1 MTFFATCDLY
11 DDHEATA
18 QVPLLPLQDLGR
30 RVKFWGPIVT
40 VKCFEDNSR
49 IKELSETPGEGRVLV
64 VDGGGS
70 PRCALV
76 GDVIAGGFAANGWA
90 GIVVHGFVRDRAQ
103 LAQLDLGLKALGT
116 TPRKSV
122 RRGEGQVG
130 LELQFGGVTWRNGD
144 VLFADEDG
152 VLVLTREEAETISRA

>member
-1 MTFFATCDLY
+1 MSAFATCDLY
-11 DDHEATA
+11 DDFEATA
-18 QVPLLPLQDLGR
+18 QVADLPLQDLGR
-30 RVKFWGPIVT
+30 RTRFFGPIAT

-70 PRCALV
+70 RRCALV
-76 GDVIAGGFAANGWA
+76 GDVIAGGFARNGWA
-90 GIVVHGFVRDRAQ
+90 GIVVNGFVRDRAQ
-103 LAQLDLGLKALGT
+103 MAELELGLKALGT

-130 LELQFGGVTWRNGD
+130 LELRFGGVTWRDGD